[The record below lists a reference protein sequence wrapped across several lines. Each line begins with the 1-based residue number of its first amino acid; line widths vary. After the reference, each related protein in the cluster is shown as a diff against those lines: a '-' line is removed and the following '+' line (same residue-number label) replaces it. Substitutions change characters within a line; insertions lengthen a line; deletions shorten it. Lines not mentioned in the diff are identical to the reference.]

1 MMKPMRGRK
10 SALKSSALAF
20 FIILV
25 PLLSGCISLI
35 EEDLPKPSADLEAW
49 PTSIQQ
55 GDMVTFDARSSDTME
70 GVITNFIWDFGD
82 GKSIETLVGLTSHKY
97 DDWGIYDAKVT
108 VENDLGGT
116 DSETVQVSV
125 NGAPELILVIPE
137 QVKAGDIAVLDA
149 SSSFDP
155 EGDQLDFSWDF
166 DWSQDS
172 DGDGDAKN
180 DIDSTSSQIEI
191 PTTNSR
197 EILGSVTI
205 TDDDDGVSTTPW
217 NIEVLSRQF
226 LVEWTERTFEYE
238 WNGSLEEGETWSQS
252 HFPGQEGLLIS
263 VHGILELDRDLIEPQ
278 DNFTLV
284 VNVPQASWSESAQT
298 TSSSNITNNES
309 ARAELERDQLNPIR
323 NDSEVASDTE
333 EALLALLLNSS
344 TNGFGQGEWTWSIS
358 ADKADPDAFMD
369 IGLDPDTGNDWALTV
384 TFVVMVPTLTEIA
397 Q

>member
-10 SALKSSALAF
+10 LAFKSAALAI
-20 FIILV
+20 FIILA
-25 PLLSGCISLI
+25 PLLSGCTSLVG
-35 EEDLPKPSADLEAW
+35 EDIPKPSADLEAW

-70 GVITNFIWDFGD
+70 GVITNFNWDFGD
-82 GKSIETLVGLTSHKY
+82 GKNIETLVGLTSHKY
-97 DDWGIYDAKVT
+97 EDWGIYDAKVT
-108 VENDLGGT
+108 VENDRGGT
-116 DSETVQVSV
+116 DSETVQISV
-125 NGAPELILVIPE
+125 NGVPELILQIPE

-155 EGDQLDFSWDF
+155 EGNELDFSWDL

-180 DIDSTSSQIEI
+180 DEDSTSSHVEI
-191 PTTNSR
+191 PTSNSR
-197 EILGSVTI
+197 EIFGSITI
-205 TDDDDGVSTTPW
+205 SDDNGGVSTTSW
-217 NIEVLSRQF
+217 TIEVLSRQF

-238 WNGSLEEGETWSQS
+238 WNGSLEEGEVWSQS

-263 VHGILELDRDLIEPQ
+263 VFGVLELDRDLIEPQ
-278 DNFTLV
+278 DNFTLM

-298 TSSSNITNNES
+298 TSSTNFTDNES
-309 ARAELERDQLNPIR
+309 ARAELERGQLNPIR
-323 NDSEVASDTE
+323 NDSEITSDTE

-344 TNGFGQGEWTWSIS
+344 TNGFGQGEWIWSIS
-358 ADKADPDAFMD
+358 ADQADPDAFMD
-369 IGLDPDTGNDWALTV
+369 IGPDPDTGNDWTLTV
-384 TFVVMVPTLTEIA
+384 SFVVMVPTLTEIA